1 MRLSVKSVGLIVCLL
16 GGVGWLERAG
26 ASEAFALQSMREHWS
41 VSQRS
46 SASEPSQRYIVQL
59 DSEPVAWFL
68 HQDDDL
74 SAPDGKGSPL
84 FSAAS
89 QHYRQRLVREADR
102 FERALTNSRLDL
114 KVKHRFTSLFNGVV
128 LEGHQIDVAQ
138 VAAMPWVRAV
148 FPERLFY
155 TNLDT
160 SLEVIDAPG
169 AWRRVGGR
177 DGAGAG
183 VRVAIID
190 SGIRPEHPMFSSVG
204 FTAPETGMPSDDYCS
219 EQDASFCNGKLI
231 VARWYMP
238 SMSIWQDEHRSP
250 LGFNGH
256 GTHVA
261 AIAVGNRVE
270 VEHKGNR
277 FTLSG
282 VAPGAYLMVYK
293 ALFSPA
299 YDPTRAMGSNI
310 TLLQALE
317 DAVNDGADVINNSW
331 GGGTGLDPAFSPFHE
346 ALIAAEAAGVVV
358 VSAAG
363 NAGPE
368 PGTISCPGCV
378 AAGLA
383 VANTTHGRYLGK
395 VLSLGNLPDLYALE
409 GTSSIRLNQDLS
421 APLVAADQVDPAN
434 GKGCRP
440 FAQDSFRGSIALVQR
455 GDCPFLD
462 KSEHVRLAGAKALV
476 VDNHQSGEPFGM
488 LMDKARIPA
497 VMVDQASGAL
507 LRAALLKGSTALT
520 TISATERPV
529 VSESL
534 VDMVHASSS
543 RGPNGDPNILKPDI
557 AAPGSLIL
565 SAVSSQEPGYEGQAV
580 AMLTGTSMASPHVA
594 GAAAVL
600 KNLHPNWGAQA
611 IKSALTSSAQTEG
624 LRLPNSTSS
633 PTPFDVGAGRLDLAA
648 AAAAKLTFSATG
660 FSDATCILQ
669 CQFSTRVTNRSS
681 GKGTW
686 VVSTEL
692 EGAEVT
698 TQPTQLVLASG
709 ESAELVVT
717 VDSTLAK
724 KGQWLFGRVELTAAD
739 SHAHLPIAV
748 FPDISDDLNLTA
760 IYSAEPEH
768 QLGEQAQYHAVLFN
782 RAFNGPV
789 TVTLDID
796 DALSIE
802 PDSIETQLL
811 GGLEQEVTVDDQRRR
826 LVWQGR
832 LDQTIASITEVPPLA
847 QNSLASEANRI
858 PCFGSC
864 DEVSL
869 VYTTTLP
876 FEFHGRSYN
885 QFTVSS
891 NGFLSPGETKA
902 NSSWLNHRL
911 PDSLVPNNVIA
922 PFWTDLDLQDEDA
935 LTGDGS
941 GGGTLHLYQV
951 KDAAGEVNYLV
962 VDWVGTQLAGQ
973 GDGEGYS
980 FGVWLG
986 VGPQKGHNLL
996 RYYKLGPLPANLTV
1010 GVEDVL
1016 GAAGVMRYHN
1026 GEGVAPKEGD
1036 TLKVEMIP
1044 AGQLAIDFSLSSVL
1058 PEAISVTTKEDN
1070 PVSVKLLPSGS
1081 HPLVMTAE
1089 NQENRVEAVRLVD
1102 FGIDEG
1108 VSVRVLNAPD
1118 AGIVQPQGSSIVYQP
1133 EADFSGQDRVRYELL
1148 DGGGNALFQQ
1158 QLVIDVTQ
1166 VNDAP
1171 RINMPLSY
1179 QVRGGEQLEVGLRA
1193 SDVEGDP
1200 IQWQVTQR
1208 QGTAVDTEIVGST
1221 MIVMAPTVQQAETV
1235 VLALVASDPQVSSQ
1249 PVMLN
1254 IKIWPVEG
1262 EEESGGG
1269 VMSGVVLAILLWLL
1283 ASRGWCYRRRAH

>member
-16 GGVGWLERAG
+16 GGALGGERAV
-26 ASEAFALQSMREHWS
+26 ASEGFALQSMREHWS
-41 VSQRS
+41 VSQRQ
-46 SASEPSQRYIVQL
+46 SEPDSSQRYIVQL
-59 DSEPVAWFL
+59 ESESVAWFL
-68 HQDDDL
+68 HQNDGLAAPGGRGALL
-74 SAPDGKGSPL
+74 S
-84 FSAAS
+84 SAAS
-89 QHYRQRLVREADR
+89 QRYRQKLVREADQ
-102 FERALTNSRLDL
+102 FERGLTNSRLGL

-128 LEGHQIDVAQ
+128 LDGQQIDIAQ
-138 VAAMPWVRAV
+138 VAAMPGVKAV
-148 FPERLFY
+148 YPERLFY

-177 DGAGAG
+177 DEAGAG

-190 SGIRPEHPMFSSVG
+190 SGIRPEHPMFSPVG
-204 FTAPETGMPSDDYCS
+204 FTAPEQGMPTDDYCA

-231 VARWYMP
+231 VARWYLPPMR
-238 SMSIWQDEHRSP
+238 IWQGEHHSP

-270 VEHKGNR
+270 VEHKDNR

-317 DAVNDGADVINNSW
+317 DAVNDGADIINNSW
-331 GGGTGLDPAFSPFHE
+331 GGSTGLDPAFSPFKE

-358 VSAAG
+358 VSSAG

-378 AAGLA
+378 ASGLA
-383 VANTTHGRYLGK
+383 VANTTHGRYLGN
-395 VLSLGNLPDLYALE
+395 VLSLGNLPDVYALE
-409 GTSSIRLNQDLS
+409 GTSSIRLTQDIS
-421 APLVAADQVDPAN
+421 APLIAADQVQPTN

-440 FAQDSFRGSIALVQR
+440 FTEGRFKDSIALIQR
-455 GDCPFLD
+455 GDCPFVE
-462 KSEHVRLAGAKALV
+462 KSEHALLAGAKALV

-497 VMVDQASGAL
+497 VMIDRASGEM
-507 LRAALLKGSTALT
+507 LRSALLKSNTAL
-520 TISATERPV
+520 ATLTATQHPV

-534 VDMVHASSS
+534 VDMVHFSSS
-543 RGPNGDPNILKPDI
+543 RGPSGDPSILKPDI
-557 AAPGSLIL
+557 AAPGTLIL
-565 SAVSSQEPGYEGQAV
+565 SAISSQDPDHEDQAF

-600 KNLHPNWGAQA
+600 KSLHPNWNAQD
-611 IKSALTSSAQTEG
+611 IKSALTSTAQTEG

-648 AAAAKLTFSATG
+648 AAAAQLTFSATG

-669 CQFSTRVTNRSS
+669 CQFTTRVTNRSS
-681 GKGTW
+681 NKGTW

-692 EGAEVT
+692 EGAEST

-724 KGQWLFGRVELTAAD
+724 KGQWLFGRVVLSSSD
-739 SHAHLPIAV
+739 GHAHLPIAV
-748 FPDISDDLNLTA
+748 YPDISDDLNLTA

-768 QLGEQAQYHAVLFN
+768 QFGERAQYHAVLFN

-811 GGLEQEVTVDDQRRR
+811 GGLEQEVTLDNQRRR

-832 LDQTIASITEVPPLA
+832 LDQTIASITEVSPLE
-847 QNSLASEANRI
+847 QNSQANEENRV

-869 VYTTTLP
+869 VYRTPLP
-876 FEFHGRSYN
+876 YEFHGRSYN

-935 LTGDGS
+935 LPGSGS

-951 KDAAGEVNYLV
+951 KDAAGEVIYLV
-962 VDWVGTQLAGQ
+962 VDWIETQLAGHD
-973 GDGEGYS
+973 DGAGYS

-996 RYYKLGPLPANLTV
+996 RYYQLGPLPANLTV

-1016 GAAGVMRYHN
+1016 GVAGVMRYHN
-1026 GEGVAPKEGD
+1026 GEGVAPMEGE

-1044 AGQLAIDFSLSSVL
+1044 AGQLAIDFSLSSAL
-1058 PEAISVTTKEDN
+1058 PEAINVTTIEDN

-1089 NQENRVEAVRLVD
+1089 SQENRVEAVRLVD

-1108 VSVRVLNAPD
+1108 VSVRVLNTPD
-1118 AGIVQPQGSSIVYQP
+1118 AGIVQPQGDSIVYQP

-1148 DGGGNALFQQ
+1148 DGGGNVLFQQ
-1158 QLVIDVTQ
+1158 QLVIDVTP

-1200 IQWQVTQR
+1200 IQWQVSQQ

-1269 VMSGVVLAILLWLL
+1269 VMSGAVLAILLWLL